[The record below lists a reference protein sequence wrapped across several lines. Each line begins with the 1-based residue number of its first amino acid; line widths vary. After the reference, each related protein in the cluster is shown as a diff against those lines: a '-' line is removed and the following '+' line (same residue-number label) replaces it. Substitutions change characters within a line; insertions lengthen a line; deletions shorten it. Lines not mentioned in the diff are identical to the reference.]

1 MEDKLIVVGVDEKG
15 YGKVYKQVMRDRDLP
30 LTAKALYAYFCSY
43 TGSGTTS
50 FPSRD
55 KIMEDLHLAKNT
67 FTKYLNCLLET
78 NYLARHRTAAGNVYE
93 ILLTV
98 KSKDGRTVEI
108 KSEGYGTVPKFAML
122 DARLTV
128 TAKAI
133 YAYLCSY
140 AGAGN
145 LAYPKRS
152 TILHELGISSQKYYQ
167 HYKLLVELGYVTP
180 TQETG
185 RNGQFSSSTYVLN
198 EILGIDPRIDP
209 EEIRKSTSVSRKNT
223 PCRKNHYTEEST
235 DSTDFSTA
243 MSQKSLHG
251 GEAMSQKSLHGPMSQ
266 KSVHGYLRHPINNN
280 NLHNKQ
286 ILSSNEDRDRISNI
300 RARAREVSEIPHP
313 ATPKEA
319 VMELIQYERIW
330 NGCQGTLVL
339 KKILNPGLT
348 QEEETAYLD
357 GCRKI
362 VNEVVRQLVSLLYGK
377 SDYVKVGAQA
387 YERTALRLKLEAAIG
402 RNPQVLFE
410 MVTQMADNLSN
421 IRILP
426 SYVRKSIMN
435 LVA

>member
-1 MEDKLIVVGVDEKG
+1 MEDKLIVAGVKEKG
-15 YGKVYKQVMRDRDLP
+15 YGEIYKHVMRDPDLP

-43 TGSGTTS
+43 AGGGTTA

-67 FTKYLNCLLET
+67 FTKYLNCLLEAK
-78 NYLARHRTAAGNVYE
+78 YLARHRTAAGNVYE
-93 ILLTV
+93 ILLAIQG
-98 KSKDGRTVEI
+98 KDGQIMNLES
-108 KSEGYGTVPKFAML
+108 KGWGNVPKFAML

-128 TAKAI
+128 AAKGI

-140 AGAGN
+140 AGASN
-145 LAYPKRS
+145 TACPKRS
-152 TILHELGISSQKYYQ
+152 TILYELGINSQKYYQ
-167 HYKLLVELGYVTP
+167 HYKLLVELGYITP
-180 TQETG
+180 IRGTDEKG
-185 RNGQFSSSTYVLN
+185 RFSSSTYVLN
-198 EILGIDPRIDP
+198 TVVGVDPSIDPK
-209 EEIRKSTSVSRKNT
+209 EIRKSTSVSRKND
-223 PCRKNHYTEEST
+223 PCRKNHCTVENQ

-243 MSQKSLHG
+243 MSQKSLHLDD
-251 GEAMSQKSLHGPMSQ
+251 AMSQKSLHKAMSQ
-266 KSVHGYLRHPINNN
+266 KSSSRILRPPNNNN

-319 VMELIQYERIW
+319 VMELIQYDRIW
-330 NGCQGTLVL
+330 NGCQGTLIL
-339 KKILNPGLT
+339 KRVLNPGLT
-348 QEEETAYLD
+348 QEEEAAYLD

>member
-43 TGSGTTS
+43 AGRGTTS

-55 KIMEDLHLAKNT
+55 KIMKDLHLSKT
-67 FTKYLNCLLET
+67 TYTKYLNCLIEKK
-78 NYLARHRTAAGNVYE
+78 YLKRHHTAAGNLFE
-93 ILLTV
+93 ILLV
-98 KSKDGRTVEI
+98 VPDQKGNMVEL
-108 KSEGYGTVPKFAML
+108 KAKGYGTIPKFAML
-122 DARLTV
+122 DDRLPV
-128 TAKAI
+128 AAKAI
-133 YAYLCSY
+133 YAYMCSY

-145 LAYPKRS
+145 MAYPKRE
-152 TILHELGISSQKYYQ
+152 TILHELSISKDKYYL
-167 HYKLLVELGYVTP
+167 YFNALIDCGYITAK
-180 TQETG
+180 QETNEKG
-185 RNGQFSSSTYVLN
+185 RFSSSTYILN
-198 EILGIDPRIDP
+198 EVLGIDPRIDP
-209 EEIRKSTSVSRKNT
+209 DEARKSVSLRQKRALRPKNKDT
-223 PCRKNHYTEEST
+223 AENSLL
-235 DSTDFSTA
+235 TDFSTPV
-243 MSQKSLHG
+243 SQKSGHG
-251 GEAMSQKSLHGPMSQ
+251 ENPVSKKLGHGAVS
-266 KSVHGYLRHPINNN
+266 KENVSELLGHPNNNN

-330 NGCQGTLVL
+330 SGCQGTLIL
-339 KKILNPGLT
+339 KRILNPGLT

-387 YERTALRLKLEAAIG
+387 YERTALRRKLEAAIG

-410 MVTQMADNLSN
+410 MVTQMADNLPN
-421 IRILP
+421 IRVLP